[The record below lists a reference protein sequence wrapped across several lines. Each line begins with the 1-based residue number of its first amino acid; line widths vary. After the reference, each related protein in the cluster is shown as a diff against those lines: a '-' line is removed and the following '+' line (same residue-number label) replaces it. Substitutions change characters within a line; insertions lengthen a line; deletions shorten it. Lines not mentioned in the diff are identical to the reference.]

1 MPNKNLTESQIEALE
16 ALDQVQSEIS
26 ALADLLLVF
35 TDKGNAEIKN
45 STLHRIGEQLDD
57 CNLKLNAV
65 HNKIIAA

>member
-1 MPNKNLTESQIEALE
+1 MQNKNLTESQIEALE

>member
-16 ALDQVQSEIS
+16 TLDQVKSEIS

-57 CNLKLNAV
+57 CNLKLDAV

>member
-16 ALDQVQSEIS
+16 TLDQVQSEIS

-57 CNLKLNAV
+57 CNLKLDAV
-65 HNKIIAA
+65 QNKIIAA

>member
-16 ALDQVQSEIS
+16 TLDQVQSEIS

-45 STLHRIGEQLDD
+45 STLHHIGEQLDD
-57 CNLKLNAV
+57 CNIKLDKI
-65 HNKIIAA
+65 HNQLIAA

>member
-16 ALDQVQSEIS
+16 TLDQVQSEIS